1 MLQAAEMTIPS
12 AGQTQDA
19 VSGLI
24 IAGGRA
30 QRMEGRDKGLQPYLG
45 RPLLAH
51 VIERFAPQVQGQ
63 RLNVNH
69 HREAYAGFG
78 LPCVADTVPG
88 YAGPL
93 AGLLAGLETCITPLL
108 ACVPCDAPLLPMDL
122 VQRLR
127 AALQEE
133 PAGAAAAAGT
143 AIAVASAAGRLQ
155 PTFMLCRRSVQ
166 PELARFLASGERRV
180 GRWLDDLALPFR
192 VVRVDFPDTLP
203 FTNINTLEELN
214 TLEKT

>member
-51 VIERFAPQVQGQ
+51 VIERFAPQVQGL

-122 VQRLR
+122 VQRL
-127 AALQEE
+127 
-133 PAGAAAAAGT
+133 
-143 AIAVASAAGRLQ
+143 
-155 PTFMLCRRSVQ
+155 CRRSVQ